1 MSDKPAPNP
10 QKPSIWPLV
19 AMMMLTLWMCNRPA
33 DPKLNLE
40 QCGKHLHTV
49 GVDLEKFRLTSDDKL
64 YPATLEEV
72 YVNKTIPVCPVG
84 GKNSY
89 KEGYKADSSRA
100 SYLLVCKGEYH
111 KDAGVPSDFPRIAF
125 GPAEHGSSHTESH
138 PASSPTPQATAT
150 PQTAASPQ
158 ATASPKISVTP
169 KATASPKASPS
180 QKSSPKQGEPKKAS
194 PTPSAKTSTPH
205 P

>member
-1 MSDKPAPNP
+1 
-10 QKPSIWPLV
+10 
-19 AMMMLTLWMCNRPA
+19 MCNRPS
-33 DPKLNLE
+33 DPKASLQ
-40 QCGKHLHTV
+40 QCGTHLHSV
-49 GVDLEKFRLTSDDKL
+49 GVELEKFRLSSDDKL

-89 KEGYKADSSRA
+89 KEGYKADSART

-111 KDAGVPSDFPRIAF
+111 KEAGVPSDFPRIAF
-125 GPAEHGSSHTESH
+125 GPAEHGATGSH

-150 PQTAASPQ
+150 PQAVATPQTTASPQ

-169 KATASPKASPS
+169 KATASPKVTPG
-180 QKSSPKQGEPKKAS
+180 KESSSKQGESKKAS
-194 PTPSAKTSTPH
+194 PTPSAKTGTPN